1 MTEIVN
7 KEARMNNKRTYNVVA
22 LINQN
27 LFIVLSIYYVP
38 DQNLI
43 GLFSNMKTLTKYI
56 VE

>member
-1 MTEIVN
+1 MTENVN
-7 KEARMNNKRTYNVVA
+7 KEARMNNKRTYNVVT

-27 LFIVLSIYYVP
+27 LYIDNVP